1 MTSRG
6 HPPTHAPPREAVT
19 GNEFG
24 GRSAKHSQA
33 HRCGRDGLG
42 ALAVLTSIHVTLI
55 DVGADVVLVALLL
68 TFAHAAFRF
77 IDDG

>member
-1 MTSRG
+1 M
-6 HPPTHAPPREAVT
+6 AV
-19 GNEFG
+19 
-24 GRSAKHSQA
+24 
-33 HRCGRDGLG
+33 G